1 MTETVF
7 HITPGLVIALVCA
20 VLAVSLVAWQL
31 LERKGRKD
39 FSAKAEQPASQPESP
54 QPPDFRKDP
63 TLDRIWSEA
72 IESMQSLESQLK
84 GSLVSLE
91 ENLKQER
98 EQVQSTIE
106 ALKDLARKNRVP
118 LTLFELYDGLR
129 RFHKKRPEVQESDRQ
144 WHAKIGVE
152 DIFVIEINREVFPGE
167 EIHFSLEGVPYTLV
181 GVRHHYSNTS
191 FLELILYDGEDNALA
206 TVRVQPDTGE
216 SRQLQAEAIISL
228 RQGPW
233 IQAFLA
239 CRVKMDY
246 RHGEISLLA
255 NHRDVERLKE
265 DFSLQP
271 GPSRPPA

>member
-1 MTETVF
+1 MIETAF
-7 HITPGLVIALVCA
+7 QMTPGLVIAIVCIAFAVVLLVWY
-20 VLAVSLVAWQL
+20 LI
-31 LERKGRKD
+31 ERSGSVGRKA
-39 FSAKAEQPASQPESP
+39 SRPAQESQP
-54 QPPDFRKDP
+54 QQNPDFRQDP
-63 TLDRIWSEA
+63 KLDRIWTEA
-72 IESMQSLESQLK
+72 IQSMESLDSQLK

-98 EQVQSTIE
+98 EEVQLKIE
-106 ALKDLARKNRVP
+106 ALKEVARKNRVP

-129 RFHKKRPEVQESDRQ
+129 RFHKKRPEVQESDRE
-144 WHAKIGVE
+144 WHAKIGVS

-167 EIHFSLEGVPYTLV
+167 EIHFRLEGEPYTLV
-181 GVRHHYSNTS
+181 GARHNYSNTS

-233 IQAFLA
+233 VQAFLA

-255 NHRDVERLKE
+255 SHRDVERLKE
-265 DFSLQP
+265 DFSIQP
-271 GPSRPPA
+271 GRPRPSAG